1 VLFALGSAAATRS
14 PALPCHFIRR
24 PSSQHLYSH
33 TKPCQDRTTTK
44 DVTPCDLQPFL
55 LAAEEVSSFV
65 VSVAARIVDST
76 NGNIPP
82 PQV

>member
-14 PALPCHFIRR
+14 PALPRHFIRR
-24 PSSQHLYSH
+24 PISQHLYSH

-44 DVTPCDLQPFL
+44 GVTPSDRQPFL
-55 LAAEEVSSFV
+55 LPAEAVSSFA
-65 VSVAARIVDST
+65 SPWLAASSIQK
-76 NGNIPP
+76 NGNIRL